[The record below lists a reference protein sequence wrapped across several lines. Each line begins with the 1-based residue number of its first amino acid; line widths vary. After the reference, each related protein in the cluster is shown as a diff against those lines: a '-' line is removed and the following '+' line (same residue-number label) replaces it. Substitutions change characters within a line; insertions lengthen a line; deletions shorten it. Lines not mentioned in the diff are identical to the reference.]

1 MVETSLYIHIPF
13 CRRRCG
19 YCDFNTFEGMNS
31 YLPDYVKALGKEIDF
46 VLGQAPESLSIAT
59 IYFGGGTPSLLKKD
73 HFEQIFWHIRQHVLI
88 SSNAEI
94 SLEANPETVT
104 PQSIL
109 DLRNVGFNRI
119 SFGMQSAASQDLRI
133 LDRQHSNLSVENAV
147 YWSQQAGFDQI
158 NLDLIFGI
166 PGQTPKSWETTLKFA
181 LGLGVSHFS
190 LYSLILEEG
199 TRLKQWV
206 DHGTVVQPDDDLA
219 GEMYET
225 AITMMEEAGFVQYE
239 ISNWAKSPEHQCRH
253 NLQYWHYL
261 PYLGFGAGA
270 VSFWKN
276 IRAENIHLIPDY
288 IASMNQMDSQSVFP
302 ISAANLHFISMVEWE
317 LIQEHLMVS
326 LRLTSEGVLLN
337 EFEKRHG
344 IKVEEIFDKQIQKL
358 KRQGLIEIDPQERRM
373 KLTRRGR
380 LFGNRVFSEF
390 IGNPPPKNLQNLT
403 T

>member
-31 YLPDYVKALGKEIDF
+31 YLPDYVKALGKEIDSL
-46 VLGQAPESLSIAT
+46 LGQAPQGLTVPT

-73 HFEQIFWHIRQHVLI
+73 HFEQLFSRIKQHVVI

-104 PQSIL
+104 FQSIS

-119 SFGMQSAASQDLRI
+119 SFGMQSAALQDLRI
-133 LDRQHSNLSVENAV
+133 LDRQHTNLSVENAV
-147 YWSQQAGFDQI
+147 KWSRQAGFDHI

-166 PGQTPKSWETTLKFA
+166 PGQTLESWESTLKVA
-181 LGLGVSHFS
+181 LELGVCHFS

-206 DHGTVVQPDDDLA
+206 DHGIVAQPDDDLA
-219 GEMYET
+219 GEMYDV
-225 AITMMEEAGFVQYE
+225 AISIMEEAGFVQYE
-239 ISNWAKSPEHQCRH
+239 ISNWAKSPDHQCRH

-270 VSFWKN
+270 VSFWQN

-288 IASMNQMDSQSVFP
+288 ISRINRTDYKPVFP
-302 ISAANLHFISMVEWE
+302 VSRANFQFTQMNEWE
-317 LIQEHLMVS
+317 MIQEHLMVS
-326 LRLTSEGVLLN
+326 SRLIHEGVLLD
-337 EFEKRHG
+337 EFEQRHG
-344 IKVEEIFDKQIQKL
+344 IKVEEIFEKQIQKL
-358 KRQGLIEIDPQERRM
+358 KRQGLIEIDPQEKRM

-380 LFGNRVFSEF
+380 SFGNRVFSEF
-390 IGNPPPKNLQNLT
+390 IGNPPPKNLQNLMT
-403 T
+403 

>member
-46 VLGQAPESLSIAT
+46 MLGQAPESLSIAT
-59 IYFGGGTPSLLKKD
+59 IYFGGGTPSLLKED
-73 HFEQIFWHIRQHVLI
+73 HFEQIFRRIRQHVLI
-88 SSNAEI
+88 STNAEI
-94 SLEANPETVT
+94 SLEANPDTVT
-104 PQSIL
+104 SQSIL
-109 DLRNVGFNRI
+109 DLRKVGFNRI
-119 SFGMQSAASQDLRI
+119 SFGMQSAALHDLRI

-147 YWSQQAGFDQI
+147 YWSQLAGFDQI

-166 PGQTPKSWETTLKFA
+166 PGQTLKSWETTLKFA

-270 VSFWKN
+270 VSFWQN

-288 IASMNQMDSQSVFP
+288 IASMKQVESQSVFP
-302 ISAANLHFISMVEWE
+302 ISAANLHFFSMDKWE

-326 LRLTSEGVLLN
+326 LRLTSEGVLLE

-344 IKVEEIFDKQIQKL
+344 IKVEEIFEKQIQKL
-358 KRQGLIEIDPQERRM
+358 KRQKLIEIDPQERRM